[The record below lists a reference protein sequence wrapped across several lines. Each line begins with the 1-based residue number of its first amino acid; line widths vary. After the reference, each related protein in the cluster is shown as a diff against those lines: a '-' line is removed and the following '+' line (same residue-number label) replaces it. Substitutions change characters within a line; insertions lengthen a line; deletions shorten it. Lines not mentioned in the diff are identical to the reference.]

1 LPEGY
6 FEKAALKRFLLKDRV
21 EAVIA
26 EYGPNGVAVMDV
38 CKEAGV
44 PLIVHFHGY
53 DAYVR
58 PVLEKEGK
66 RYPELFQNAAAVIA
80 VSRDMENQLLRLGV
94 PREKLQYNPY
104 GVDIS
109 LFQKVDPA
117 HASPLFVAVG
127 RFVDKKA
134 PYLTLLAFKK
144 VVESVPEAR
153 LVLIGDGPLWEACK
167 QLARVMGIADSV
179 QFLGSIPHEEVA
191 AKMGQARAF
200 VQHSMRTSYGDSEGT
215 PVAVLEAGATGLPVV
230 ATRHAGIEDVVIDGE
245 TGLLVD
251 EGDVNGMGECMIRLA
266 NDPALAARLGKA
278 ARERV
283 CAEFSMEKS
292 ISNLWSIVEASIQEH
307 RKP

>member
-1 LPEGY
+1 
-6 FEKAALKRFLLKDRV
+6 V

-66 RYPELFQNAAAVIA
+66 RYPELFQNSSAIIA

-117 HASPLFVAVG
+117 HAPPLFVAVG

-153 LVLIGDGPLWEACK
+153 LILIGDGPLWEACK
-167 QLARVMGIADSV
+167 QLAQALGIFEMV
-179 QFLGSIPHEEVA
+179 QFPGVLPHVEVA
-191 AKMGQARAF
+191 ATMQKARAF
-200 VQHSMRTSYGDSEGT
+200 VQHSIVPSHGDSEGT
-215 PVAVLEAGATGLPVV
+215 PVAVIEAGATGLPVV
-230 ATRHAGIEDVVIDGE
+230 ATRHAGIPDVVIDGE

-251 EGDVNGMGECMIRLA
+251 EGDVNGMAECMIRMA
-266 NDPALAARLGKA
+266 KNPDLAAKLGRA
-278 ARERV
+278 ARKRI
-283 CAEFSMEKS
+283 CDEFSMEKS
-292 ISNLWSIVEASIQEH
+292 ISNLWSIVESSIQED
-307 RKP
+307 RKPESPV